1 MPNIEFVGNDTT
13 PIGEETIVLEPSR
26 LPPIQTNLV
35 KTATPNAD
43 IDKLIEKVET
53 PEATS
58 LDIDSLI
65 TRLVTTKPIDPDLLI
80 TEETNKVDIIDQ
92 LITKVDEPLKQ
103 IDQMITNIE
112 PFEPIITV
120 EQSPI
125 DR

>member
-1 MPNIEFVGNDTT
+1 MPNIEFVRNDTT
-13 PIGEETIVLEPSR
+13 PIGEETIVLEPSQ

-80 TEETNKVDIIDQ
+80 TEETNKDDIIDQ
-92 LITKVDEPLKQ
+92 LITKVDDPLKQ
-103 IDQMITNIE
+103 IDQMITNID
-112 PFEPIITV
+112 PVEPIITV
-120 EQSPI
+120 EQSPV